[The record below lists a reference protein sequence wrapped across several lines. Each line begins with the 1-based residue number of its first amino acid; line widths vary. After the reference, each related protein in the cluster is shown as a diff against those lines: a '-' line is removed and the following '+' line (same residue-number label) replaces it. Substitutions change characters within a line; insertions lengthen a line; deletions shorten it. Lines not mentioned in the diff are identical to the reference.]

1 MGTDGERARIAQD
14 VLDICKVE
22 ILSHLQVQVKKEV
35 TVLRAEQARWRALLI
50 ADLHNNVLKHSET
63 AEGSDSNARQS
74 FDSQPVQPENS
85 WVANAVGD
93 SSRQAY
99 EMSKVALR
107 LQIASLLSMEEEKAG
122 KLGRALPFLLRSL
135 RCIGAVLLVLFMVF
149 FFSWGAFKI
158 AQPTNFET
166 KTETFPWK
174 GGAMAL
180 PRMGFTK
187 LPNQAIEVKHCVIE
201 KGNIST
207 KQCEIVDTQHE
218 CELGNDKVLAS
229 HCLNNSLR
237 VVGTFGDDQ
246 YSYVVVSAYVRDGL
260 DDGLALAWEHH
271 ESLSRTVVNSQYYTS
286 IKDLPMKSELY
297 FQKVTVL
304 EGDKLGVFGRNGID
318 HSFDFHHKAAYMVK
332 ESEYTYAAIATNQTN
347 AQGETP
353 GRKFYLRATKMER
366 QDFHDFY
373 SILNLLDSLGGLYT
387 SLSFILFIPLVVAST
402 LLRYGGLLIGF
413 RHGSMSDLAEI
424 VVQAPA
430 DADTLRRSL
439 SRE

>member
-1 MGTDGERARIAQD
+1 MGTHGERARIAQD
-14 VLDICKVE
+14 VSDICKAE
-22 ILSHLQVQVKKEV
+22 ILSHLRAQVKEEV
-35 TVLRAEQARWRALLI
+35 AVLRAEQARWRALLL
-50 ADLHNNVLKHSET
+50 ADLHDNNFLKQSET
-63 AEGSDSNARQS
+63 ADGRDSNARQS
-74 FDSQPVQPENS
+74 VGSPPVQPENS

-99 EMSKVALR
+99 EISKGALR
-107 LQIASLLSMEEEKAG
+107 LQIASLLSLEEEKAG
-122 KLGRALPFLLRSL
+122 QLCRALPFLLRSL

-180 PRMGFTK
+180 PRMGFTQ
-187 LPNQAIEVKHCVIE
+187 LPNQAIEVMHCTIE
-201 KGNIST
+201 KGNKST

-246 YSYVVVSAYVRDGL
+246 YSYVVISAYVRHGL
-260 DDGLALAWEHH
+260 DDGLTLAWEHR

-332 ESEYTYAAIATNQTN
+332 ESEYTYAAIKTNQTN
-347 AQGETP
+347 AQGEIP

-387 SLSFILFIPLVVAST
+387 SLSFILFVPLVVASIV
-402 LLRYGGLLIGF
+402 LRYGGLLICF
-413 RHGSMSDLAEI
+413 RHGNMSDSAEAMESGTSD
-424 VVQAPA
+424 VV
-430 DADTLRRSL
+430 RRTST
-439 SRE
+439 E